1 MRVAE
6 QVLEVAACVT
16 HALPFQ
22 YWSEEHAGGF
32 VPVDDPEV
40 THCDPSK
47 YCVDV
52 QAAALPHFSGSGM
65 PKSPLEAV
73 PALGIHMFAL
83 CGTFAHACLRES
95 MRAASAS
102 ARIHERRLLSFHTC
116 SFWPDEGVG
125 DG

>member
-52 QAAALPHFSGSGM
+52 QAAALPHFSGSGI

-73 PALGIHMFAL
+73 PALGIL
-83 CGTFAHACLRES
+83 TFAQADLRVS
-95 MRAASAS
+95 MRDADAST
-102 ARIHERRLLSFHTC
+102 RIHERRPFAFHTC
-116 SFWPDEGVG
+116 SFWPEEGVG
-125 DG
+125 EG